1 MILFQTDVMEVCP
14 SPLNLAQQLTHIE
27 LVSIALQFKNDMSRI
42 VRKPDFS

>member
-27 LVSIALQFKNDMSRI
+27 LVSSTMQFKKDYDTES
-42 VRKPDFS
+42 S